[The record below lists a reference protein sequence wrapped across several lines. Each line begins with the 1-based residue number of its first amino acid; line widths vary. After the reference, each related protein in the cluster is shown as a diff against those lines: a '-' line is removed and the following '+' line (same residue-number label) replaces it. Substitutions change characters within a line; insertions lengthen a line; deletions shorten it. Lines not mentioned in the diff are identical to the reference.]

1 MIDLMID
8 NMKAK
13 CKDLDNLKMF
23 EAGFSSAWGLYQ
35 AEKPEGFVLSSCHLN
50 PNHRAIWR
58 AWKELLDLLSNWLG
72 ASL

>member
-23 EAGFSSAWGLYQ
+23 EAGFSSA
-35 AEKPEGFVLSSCHLN
+35 
-50 PNHRAIWR
+50 
-58 AWKELLDLLSNWLG
+58 
-72 ASL
+72 